1 MCPWEHLHRSG
12 RDMDLD
18 LYKSLSKDFSSV
30 EEIDLTGSGEPLM
43 NKNLDQMVRIAKD
56 SGCRVG
62 FSTNGV
68 LLSPNRFDEL
78 LDAGLDW
85 VAFSIDAATSGTYQK
100 IRIGASFEDTLD
112 NLEYI
117 RSVRNRRND
126 MRPSLMIFFVM
137 MKANYFELP
146 DMIDLASSFGVNFVV
161 AKNLDVIV
169 NSKNDSDRVFGI
181 PVEDDMATDIS
192 RVIEEAKKRAAKLKL
207 NFRVYELTASESP
220 ICEQNPLKTLFVS
233 VDGFVSPCISL
244 AYMNHRYF
252 DGQKIETPVY
262 RFGNIKET
270 SLRDIIE
277 SRDYVDFRKL
287 FENRLSVSVIES
299 IKSFLLDPNGFPRSR
314 NFPLPPIGCRSCYY
328 LYGI

>member
-1 MCPWEHLHRSG
+1 MCPWKDLHRSG

-18 LYKSLSKDFSSV
+18 LYESLSNDFGRV

-43 NKNLDQMVRIAKD
+43 NKDLDHFIRIAHD

-68 LLSPNRFDEL
+68 LLTPNRLDGL

-85 VAFSIDAATSGTYQK
+85 VAFSIDAATSETYQK
-100 IRIGASFEDTLD
+100 IRIGACFEDTLD
-112 NLEYI
+112 NLEYVKI
-117 RSVRNRRND
+117 VRNRRND

-146 DMIDLASSFGVNFVV
+146 DMLDLASSFGVDFVV

-169 NSKNDSDRVFGI
+169 SSGNDSDRVFGL
-181 PVEDDMATDIS
+181 PVDDDLATDIS
-192 RVIEEAKKRAAKLKL
+192 RVISEAKKKAAKLKL
-207 NFRVYELTASESP
+207 NFRVYELAASESP

-244 AYMNHRYF
+244 AYMSHRYF
-252 DGQKIETPVY
+252 GGQKIETPVY

-270 SLRDIIE
+270 SLRNIIE
-277 SRDYVDFRKL
+277 SRDYMDFRKL

-299 IKSFLLDPNGFPRSR
+299 IKSFLLDPNGFPKSR
-314 NFPLPPIGCRSCYY
+314 NFPLPPVGCSSCYY